1 MKARRA
7 LLPRAVVALLVGA
20 AASFAQPAAVTSAVF
35 TPSGASSAA
44 SQSGGQKR
52 TPDNL
57 EILKDWPSPVDDRK
71 RNTFVLVDVL
81 EYRPK
86 PSESDY
92 RWDVEGWHGGDF
104 NKLWFKSEG
113 ERNTALKAD
122 YDIDAQV
129 LYGRFL
135 RKYYDFQVG
144 IRAETQTYQG
154 RNVTRAHAVIGVEGL
169 VPYNYEVETALF
181 ISQNGDVSGRFSLTK
196 DFLVTQRWVVQSR
209 FETSIAA
216 QRVERFT
223 TGRGLNNIEYGLRLR
238 YDISRKFSPYAGI
251 SFDRSFFGTAG
262 LVRQEG
268 GDASQIR
275 FVAGVRMWH

>member
-1 MKARRA
+1 MRTLRPL
-7 LLPRAVVALLVGA
+7 LLPAVVAFLACA
-20 AASFAQPAAVTSAVF
+20 ATSFAQPAAGTPVAP
-35 TPSGASSAA
+35 TPSGASSDPR
-44 SQSGGQKR
+44 QSGGQKR
-52 TPDNL
+52 TRDNL
-57 EILKDWPSPVDDRK
+57 ELPKDWPSPVDDRK
-71 RNTFVLVDVL
+71 RNTFVRVDVL

-135 RKYYDFQVG
+135 RKYYDFQIG
-144 IRAETQTYQG
+144 LRAETQTYRG

-169 VPYNYEVETALF
+169 VPYKYEVETALF
-181 ISQNGDVSGRFSLTK
+181 VSQNGDVSGRFSLTK
-196 DFLVTQRWVVQSR
+196 DYLVTQRWVVQSR